1 MATSP
6 KPEVGDVIVHECAL
20 HGERKGT
27 VVQLLSK
34 QFVYEAEDGHTYYCL
49 YSEPWRTV
57 S

>member
-1 MATSP
+1 M
-6 KPEVGDVIVHECAL
+6 IVHECAL